1 MAGQCYHPLLVGAL
15 RETLAKLQTAEPHNP
30 AFDELEKNILRTL
43 AKIDACELLPSEPG
57 VRVIQ
62 FSPFCEV
69 QGGNPT
75 PR

>member
-43 AKIDACELLPSEPG
+43 AEIDARELLAPEPG

-62 FSPFCEV
+62 FSPFCDV
-69 QGGNPT
+69 QGHHP
-75 PR
+75 